1 MREKGERVR
10 ALGNPSGSEG
20 PERQARILSEG
31 SSDAVR
37 LAASSQGPT
46 AVARSVLTAI
56 KVFDTHYGVLKVSLK
71 CEVRNLR

>member
-20 PERQARILSEG
+20 PERQARILAEG
-31 SSDAVR
+31 SSVR

-56 KVFDTHYGVLKVSLK
+56 KVFDAHYGVLKVSLK